1 MDGHREILDE
11 RESLRR
17 PFVESVA
24 LHTGTVALIV
34 LLGYSSFAKRESW
47 GSPDSMGGGAV
58 GVTSVKSLPFLD
70 RSGPTNRLA
79 GQSESQVP
87 EPVTKPQ
94 PKPKAAP
101 KEPEDSIALKSKNV
115 RKNARDTYRNPRANP
130 EPQADNQL
138 TSRIAPAAGS
148 PLFAPSPGAGN
159 VGVGTGAPFGNIFGA
174 YAILVRDRVAQK
186 WRTDQLDPRIRTL
199 PTAIITFEI
208 LRNGQVRN
216 ISVAQS
222 SGNVVLNYSAQRA
235 VTEAAPFD
243 PLPAAYSG
251 SSATIEFW
259 FTLKR

>member
-17 PFVESVA
+17 PFLQSLT
-24 LHTGTVALIV
+24 LHAGTVGLIV
-34 LLGYSSFAKRESW
+34 LLGLSRLAKREPW

-87 EPVTKPQ
+87 QPVSKPEPKS
-94 PKPKAAP
+94 KAAQ
-101 KEPEDSIALKSKNV
+101 KESEAAIALKSKNA
-115 RKNARDTYRNPRANP
+115 RKSTRDTFRNPRANP
-130 EPQADNQL
+130 EPLADNQL
-138 TSRIAPAAGS
+138 TSRTAPAAAS
-148 PLFAPSPGAGN
+148 PLFAPAPGAGN
-159 VGVGTGAPFGNIFGA
+159 VGVGSGAPFGNIFGA

-208 LRNGQVRN
+208 QRDGQVRN
-216 ISVAQS
+216 VRVAQS
-222 SGNVVLNYSAQRA
+222 SGNPILDYSAQRA